1 MTGTLDHVGIKCS
14 LCQEHNRPPLLFQP
28 GSFLLK
34 DANKLLADDLTLLFR
49 INHIRKPRQEALARI
64 DYYEWTMQV
73 TTECIDHLLA
83 FTCAQ
88 AAGIDK
94 DTGKLIAHS
103 AMHE

>member
-1 MTGTLDHVGIKCS
+1 MQIRLASLSADADPIWAILEPTIRAAETYTL
-14 LCQEHNRPPLLFQP
+14 P
-28 GSFLLK
+28 
-34 DANKLLADDLTLLFR
+34 ADM
-49 INHIRKPRQEALARI
+49 PRQEALARI